1 MTYYCTCAVGAAV
14 LCLIMCTIYL
24 INCSMSHALC
34 NATNIT
40 HSYFTVIHTYSLTI
54 CLGEEHYTKKHHVH
68 IFVTDQSFCEIKKIL
83 C

>member
-1 MTYYCTCAVGAAV
+1 M
-14 LCLIMCTIYL
+14 
-24 INCSMSHALC
+24 HLC